1 MATIGAFL
9 KYFNAY
15 PADLTAGRQKGDNM
29 ELNEASGKI
38 EGRKES
44 DGRLTLRVGGEFYSQ
59 FFNNRDLN
67 EDTKEAMKAC
77 EIGETWDI
85 GWAKGGD
92 EGQFRNIIT
101 MEKVIDVNEGM
112 PESTPAP
119 KGMTKEQE
127 IGFYALMKG
136 VSPMI
141 SGNLQLFVDYAGGD
155 FGSGW
160 LKAREFVL
168 DFVVDLQKEIKK

>member
-1 MATIGAFL
+1 MATL
-9 KYFNAY
+9 KNFIKVFGE
-15 PADLTAGRQKGDNM
+15 LIILEGDKM
-29 ELNEASGKI
+29 ELNQTSGKI

-59 FFNNRDLN
+59 FFNNRDLS
-67 EDTKEAMKAC
+67 EDTKQAMKDC
-77 EIGETWDI
+77 QLEETWDI
-85 GWAKGGD
+85 GWTKGGD
-92 EGQFRNIIT
+92 KGQFRNIVT
-101 MEKVIDVNEGM
+101 MEKVIDVNEDM
-112 PESTPAP
+112 PKSTPAS

-155 FGSGW
+155 FEAGW
-160 LKAREFVL
+160 LKARELVL
-168 DFVVDLQKEIKK
+168 DFVVDLQKEIRK